1 MINPNIIAEKFSLFS
16 EFIENKDGKPFV
28 AFSKSSYINEEENY
42 KYDVYSDASRI
53 LGVDKWVR
61 KDIGTGTIF
70 QAVDAAVHI
79 KINIKGKTLDHNL
92 IDWRIKDKFS
102 QYSNDRQI
110 ERLLFDFYKNK
121 RQDSECFE
129 MFHKV
134 GLPYQLI
141 AFLYFIKDSTK
152 YLPISQKAFD
162 DIFRKLGISDFKSS
176 GNASWENYSTFLKI
190 FKRTKDFIIKK
201 DPAATLI
208 DSHSFLWILQHMD
221 MEESNNFYQQLLMF
235 LEQAK
240 TDNLKTSHYVSQYQR
255 TKVKVGF
262 GYGEKAKIPWISF
275 LKGANTTS
283 KGIYPVYLYYKEI
296 ERLILAY
303 GISEKKK
310 PVFSWNIQD
319 KSTIKDFYLTN
330 YSKAPYNYGASYVY
344 KVYDVNNL
352 PSAETINEDLNLI
365 IDQYHKIIEH
375 SEEMTPE
382 PELIIPLDF
391 DTKSFIEALDKSG
404 LQYSDKLITRFIAS
418 LLTKPFLILTG
429 LSGSGKTKLAQ
440 AFAQWICGDETQY
453 RLIPVG
459 ADWTNREPLL
469 GYPNALKPEEY
480 VKPDSGVLDLIIQAN
495 DHPEL
500 PHFLILD
507 EMNLSIVE
515 RYFADFLSVM
525 ESKKEIPLFPE
536 GSVNNGVPAKLG
548 IPQNLFIIGTV
559 NIDETTNMFSPKVLD
574 RANSI
579 EFRVTSKEMQTFL
592 NEASE
597 VNMDALTG
605 KGAASAKSFLN
616 MATNQFSNPADM
628 DNIKETLIKF
638 FCELKKTGAEFG
650 YRSALEILRLIH
662 HLSVLDQSLGT
673 NEMIDI
679 AIMQKLL
686 PKLHGSRRKICPV
699 LETLGGFCLKENGN
713 IIKDVFD
720 KPEFD
725 FEAPEVLY
733 PLSLEKIT
741 RMHKG
746 ATENGFA
753 SFAEA

>member
-1 MINPNIIAEKFSLFS
+1 MIKPNILEEKYWIFS
-16 EFIENKDGKPFV
+16 EFIKSKDGNPFV
-28 AFSKSSYINEEENY
+28 AFSKSPYINEEENY
-42 KYDVYSDASRI
+42 KYDVYSNASQA
-53 LGVDKWVR
+53 LGVDKW
-61 KDIGTGTIF
+61 KKEDIGSGAIF
-70 QAVDAAVHI
+70 EAVNAAVHT
-79 KINIKGKTLDHNL
+79 KINVAGKAVDHNL
-92 IDWRIKDKFS
+92 IDWRVKDQFR
-102 QYSNDRQI
+102 QYSVDRQT
-110 ERLLFDFYKNK
+110 EQLLFDFYKNE

-129 MFHKV
+129 MFHKQ

-141 AFLYFIKDSTK
+141 AFLYFIKDNNR

-162 DIFRKLGISDFKSS
+162 NIFRKLGISDFKTS
-176 GNASWENYSTFLKI
+176 GNASWENYSTFITILKQV
-190 FKRTKDFIIKK
+190 KDFINKK
-201 DPAATLI
+201 DPEATFI
-208 DSHSFLWILQHMD
+208 DAHSFLWILQQID
-221 MEESNNFYQQLLMF
+221 MEENISFDQQLIMF
-235 LEQAK
+235 LKQAK
-240 TDNLKTSHYVSQYQR
+240 TDNLKTNHYVSHYQG
-255 TKVKVGF
+255 TKVKVSF
-262 GYGEKAKIPWISF
+262 GIGGKAKIPWISF
-275 LKGANTTS
+275 LKGDNTTS
-283 KGIYPVYLYYKEI
+283 KGIYPVYLYYKEV

-303 GISEKKK
+303 GISETNTPKLSWDVPDKK
-310 PVFSWNIQD
+310 
-319 KSTIKDFYLTN
+319 TIKEFYQLN
-330 YSKAPYNYGASYVY
+330 FAKDPFRYGASYVY

-352 PSAETINEDLNLI
+352 PSAETLNEDLNQI
-365 IDQYHKIIEH
+365 IDQYHEIIH
-375 SEEMTPE
+375 NGEEMTPE

-391 DTKSFIEALDKSG
+391 ETKSFIEALDKSG
-404 LQYSDKLITRFIAS
+404 LQYSNKLITRFIAS

-440 AFAQWICGDETQY
+440 AFAQWICEDESQY
-453 RLIPVG
+453 KLIPVG

-525 ESKKEIPLFPE
+525 ESKKNIPLYPE

-574 RANSI
+574 RANTI
-579 EFRVTSKEMQTFL
+579 EFRVTRKEMQTFL
-592 NEASE
+592 NGASE

-616 MATNQFSNPADM
+616 MVVNQLSNPADM

-638 FCELKKTGAEFG
+638 FGELKKTGAEFG

-741 RMHKG
+741 RMYRG

-753 SFAEA
+753 S